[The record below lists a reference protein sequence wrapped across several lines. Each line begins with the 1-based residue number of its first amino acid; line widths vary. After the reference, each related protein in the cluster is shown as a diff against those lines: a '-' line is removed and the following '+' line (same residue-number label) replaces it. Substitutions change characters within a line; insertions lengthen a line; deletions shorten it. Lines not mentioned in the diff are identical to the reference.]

1 MSARAARQ
9 LVAASYSTLLTLT
22 LIGCASATPSR
33 PASQSPASP
42 LASAPASASPSVSAS
57 GPAPSATLGPV
68 VTVEELVADLSAT
81 DGDRVRVDGFF
92 LATGNEAQL
101 CSVVLESYPP
111 QCGGATVRVTGQV
124 PADVLDGLFKTQ
136 EPELA
141 QAAWGWVI
149 VTGTFTAA
157 GPDGRPTLAIE
168 RIELH
173 EG

>member
-1 MSARAARQ
+1 MLGRVPRQ
-9 LVAASYSTLLTLT
+9 LVAASLSTVLAVTLVA
-22 LIGCASATPSR
+22 CASVLPSR

-42 LASAPASASPSVSAS
+42 SASAS
-57 GPAPSATLGPV
+57 GPAPTATLGPL
-68 VTVEELVADLSAT
+68 VTVDELVADLAAT

-111 QCGGATVRVTGQV
+111 QCGGATVRVTGRV
-124 PADVLDGLFKTQ
+124 PADVLDGLFKTE
-136 EPELA
+136 EPDLA

-149 VTGTFTAA
+149 VTGTFAA
-157 GPDGRPTLAIE
+157 SGPDGRPTLAIE
-168 RIELH
+168 EIELH